1 MLWSARA
8 FFNGSYTTITN
19 IQDVSVSGG
28 RQALVDNFSST
39 RCTITCRYPNG
50 YTTPI
55 SNLVSGQPISVELRN
70 EPGYTTSFT
79 VFDGFVSDVEVQYG
93 IPYKDGVGQADYLV
107 INCETALARLA
118 RTVGNDYAMPA
129 DTILEQITRANNQ
142 TLVGMNYSSPDFT
155 KQISGTT
162 VTGSWADWL
171 NQLALTV
178 AGRIADTQSIILTG
192 QGPYEDVS
200 TYGVSFSDSA
210 TPGASDIRYNSIQ
223 FDSLAQNYFTEVTVT
238 PSSFATQ
245 IVSSIPVGESPRN
258 YTVNTFNGSN
268 AQTTDTANFYLSQF
282 STPKIGISQI
292 GFTLNSLETGALQT
306 AVSRFF
312 ASANPIAYQV
322 PIVFRGTTYQA
333 IIEGFELSLTPGSQT
348 CSFYV
353 SDNSLNNFLVL
364 NNTNFGRL
372 DFNKLGF

>member
-1 MLWSARA
+1 MLWSTRV

-19 IQDVSVSGG
+19 IQEVSVSGG

-50 YTTPI
+50 YTTPV
-55 SNLVSGQPISVELRN
+55 SNLVSGQPISVQMRN
-70 EPGYTTSFT
+70 EPGLTTAFT

-93 IPYKDGVGQADYLV
+93 MPYQSGVGQADYLV
-107 INCETALARLA
+107 ITCETALARLA
-118 RTVGNDYAMPA
+118 RTVGNGYAMPA
-129 DTILEQITRANNQ
+129 DTILEQITRASNE
-142 TLVGMNYSSPDFT
+142 TLVGINYSSPDFT
-155 KQISGTT
+155 KQIGGTT
-162 VTGSWADWL
+162 VDGSWADWL

-178 AGRIADTQSIILTG
+178 AGRIADTASIILTG

-210 TPGASDIRYNSIQ
+210 TLGASDIPYNSIQ
-223 FDSLAQNYFTEVTVT
+223 FDSLAQNYFTQVTVD
-238 PSSFATQ
+238 PVSFAAQT
-245 IVSSIPVGESPRN
+245 VSSIPVGESPRN
-258 YTVNTFNGSN
+258 YTVDTYNGSD

-292 GFTLNSLETGALQT
+292 GFTFNVLDTSALQT

-312 ASANPIAYQV
+312 ASFNPIAYQV
-322 PIVFRGTTYQA
+322 PLLFRGTTYQA
-333 IIEGFELSLTPGSQT
+333 MIEGFQLSLTPESQS

-364 NNTNFGRL
+364 NNSNFGRL